1 MAADPNSPMA
11 GAHVALQVKHAELG
25 SLIARTSHPG
35 QTHQPAELA
44 EGVIEMRDACNEWI
58 RRLADWI
65 ESKKEGT

>member
-1 MAADPNSPMA
+1 MSADPNSPM
-11 GAHVALQVKHAELG
+11 GRAHVDLQVRHAELG
-25 SLIARTSHPG
+25 SLIARGSHPG
-35 QTHQPAELA
+35 QTHRPADLA